1 MAAFIADKYM
11 NNLDSAL
18 VYYKMFINRFP
29 SHSYSTA
36 SKFRLN
42 EIRDFL
48 IEETEFID
56 KLLIYNEAIY
66 LLTEANDLDTSK
78 ALFATLSNRGNEGKY
93 NFSISAKQ
101 IKDKINYFQSLT
113 ESIYNDDSLDVESQ
127 SLSYKDSLYYYA
139 SYSFETLLN
148 NPDSADYY
156 YNYVIKN
163 FNSSKFFNKSM
174 LGLYRIHK
182 NKELLNRIN
191 TESYIDWDDTIVDKS
206 FLIDNYV
213 LDKIELVQKKKYL
226 TKIQKYI
233 DLIPSDSSLFSHEEN
248 KENNQLKSKS
258 NQIPNIQDMKNMS
271 NFKFDLNDPK

>member
-1 MAAFIADKYM
+1 
-11 NNLDSAL
+11 
-18 VYYKMFINRFP
+18 
-29 SHSYSTA
+29 HSYSTA

-101 IKDKINYFQSLT
+101 IKDKINYYQSLT

-127 SLSYKDSLYYYA
+127 SSSYKDSLYYYA

-213 LDKIELVQKKKYL
+213 LDKIE
-226 TKIQKYI
+226 
-233 DLIPSDSSLFSHEEN
+233 
-248 KENNQLKSKS
+248 
-258 NQIPNIQDMKNMS
+258 
-271 NFKFDLNDPK
+271 